1 MATILVI
8 EDDPDNQNLVRIL
21 LEQGGHTVV
30 GASDGREGLESAL
43 RNLPG
48 LILLDLTIPAIDGW
62 QLAAELKAN
71 PLTRDIPV
79 VALSAHTS
87 LGDRKR
93 AQEVGCDGFIPKPL
107 DVPNFLETVAG
118 FMKK

>member
-21 LEQGGHTVV
+21 LEQGGYTVV
-30 GASDGREGLESAL
+30 GANDGREGLESAL

-71 PLTRDIPV
+71 PLTRNIPV

-87 LGDRKR
+87 FGDRKR
-93 AQEVGCDGFIPKPL
+93 GPGSGL
-107 DVPNFLETVAG
+107 
-118 FMKK
+118 